1 MRNLIFVPLLLLA
14 LSACSKPA
22 EQAEPIRP
30 ALVYTVTAGNPQQS
44 SVYSGEVHA
53 RREADL
59 GFRVGGKV
67 TQRLVELGSVVKPGE
82 VLARLDPQ
90 DAQLATTEA
99 RAQLAAAQSDASNA
113 RIELERAQKLVAQK
127 FLSQAALDAR
137 INASQSTNAKLAA
150 TRAQLGI
157 ATNQSRYTALTAE
170 AAGVV
175 TQVNVEP
182 GQVVSAGQ
190 PVLRVAY
197 AGDKEIHVRVGEAQ
211 ASQIKVGA
219 PAQVKLWSAPGQVFA
234 GSVREVAPAAD
245 EARTYLV
252 KVTLLKPDERI
263 RLGMSASVALAG
275 NNQGATVTVP
285 AGAVF
290 QHGTQPAVWLVN
302 AQQQVAA
309 VPVRI
314 VQYREDGVLVE
325 AALPAGS
332 RVIAAGAHKL
342 HDRQKITP
350 MPFNP
355 ASGSAL

>member
-1 MRNLIFVPLLLLA
+1 MRNLITIPVLLLA
-14 LSACSKPA
+14 LSACSRPA
-22 EQAEPIRP
+22 EQTEPARP
-30 ALVYTVTAGNPQQS
+30 ALVYTVNPDKTQAVG
-44 SVYSGEVHA
+44 VYSGEVHA

-59 GFRVGGKV
+59 GFRIGGKV

-90 DAQLATTEA
+90 DAQLATSQA

-127 FLSQAALDAR
+127 FISQSALDTRRNASQAA
-137 INASQSTNAKLAA
+137 QAKLDA
-150 TRAQLGI
+150 TRAQFGI
-157 ATNQSRYTALTAE
+157 AANQSRYTALTAD

-211 ASQIKVGA
+211 IGRIQPGTPV
-219 PAQVKLWSAPGQVFA
+219 QVKLWSAPGQLYA
-234 GSVREVAPAAD
+234 GKVREVAPAAD
-245 EARTYLV
+245 ANRTYLV
-252 KVTLLKPDERI
+252 KVAMQQVDDAIK
-263 RLGMSASVALAG
+263 LGMSASVALP
-275 NNQGATVTVP
+275 GAVAANTVTLP

-290 QHGTQPAVWLVN
+290 QHGAQAAVWVVN
-302 AQQQVAA
+302 AQQQVRA
-309 VPVRI
+309 VPVQI
-314 VQYREDGVLVE
+314 VQYREDSVLVSG
-325 AALPAGS
+325 ALPAGS

-342 HDRQKITP
+342 HDGQTIVPQPYTP
-350 MPFNP
+350 
-355 ASGSAL
+355 GSRV